1 VQVQSGSLEGDQSV
15 YPRPGRPAAGGI
27 GWRSLLRDVVALG
40 WLGLSTAAV
49 YVLLVLGTEP
59 ILRPEQEALLR
70 LFVLP
75 ALPLAGLVFLV
86 RARDITELLLRL
98 PTLLLFLVLM
108 WSSIAWSLDPLI
120 SLRRATLLSAYT
132 VLAVWLVVAYQPAA
146 LLRRLVWLF
155 LAILLLSAA
164 FAVLLPGLAWQP
176 LDGRLLLRGVFSHK
190 NELGAHL
197 GMSAILMATAWQFR
211 LIPRW
216 AAGLGLV
223 LCITLAWPT
232 GSATTYLVLAMLA
245 VVRIAIAIASLPGR
259 LAAPATAF
267 AVAMAIFATLGF
279 ILFAEPIVAALGRD
293 LTLTGRVP
301 LWQFVW
307 LQISRE
313 PWLGYGFAIFFEIDW
328 VRLYTL
334 ETLNWPIPNAHN
346 GYLEVWLGVGI
357 AGPVLLTLFLL
368 RGLGRALLQL
378 RHQPTPGAVFAVYVI
393 ATYLLRNVVESDLA
407 TATQISWVLVVIAVT
422 ITLKANEG
430 ERISTYS

>member
-1 VQVQSGSLEGDQSV
+1 VQALTGYREPDQQLGPEPSQ
-15 YPRPGRPAAGGI
+15 RAGGVA
-27 GWRSLLRDVVALG
+27 WRLLLRDVVAVG
-40 WLGLSTAAV
+40 WLGLSTTAI

-75 ALPLAGLVFLV
+75 AVPLAGLV
-86 RARDITELLLRL
+86 LLLRL
-98 PTLLLFLVLM
+98 RGIAEILLRVPTLPLFLVLM

-132 VLAVWLVVAYQPAA
+132 VLAVWLVVTYDPSA
-146 LLRRLVWLF
+146 LLRRLAWLF
-155 LAILLLSAA
+155 FAILVLSAA

-176 LDGRLLLRGVFSHK
+176 LDGRVLLRGVFSHK

-197 GMSAILMATAWQFR
+197 GTSAILMATAWQFR
-211 LIPRW
+211 LMPRW

-223 LCITLAWPT
+223 LCIALAWPT

-245 VVRIAIAIASLPGR
+245 LVRIAIAIAALPGR
-259 LAAPATAF
+259 LAATTAAF
-267 AVAMAIFATLGF
+267 AVAVAIFATLAV
-279 ILFAEPIVAALGRD
+279 ILFAEPIVAAFGRD

-313 PWLGYGFAIFFEIDW
+313 PWLGYGFAVFFEIEW

-346 GYLEVWLGVGI
+346 GYLEVWLGVGV
-357 AGPVLLTLFLL
+357 AGPVLLALFLL
-368 RGLGRALLQL
+368 GGLGRALLQL
-378 RHQPTPGAVFAVYVI
+378 RRQPTPGAVFAVYVL
-393 ATYLLRNVVESDLA
+393 ATYLLRNIVESDLA
-407 TATQISWVLVVIAVT
+407 TATAVSWVLAVLAVT
-422 ITLKANEG
+422 ITLKANE
-430 ERISTYS
+430 RQF